1 MKVEVGCRKTPSQ
14 VSHDKPH
21 HVSSNN
27 LKEFPPLQNRY
38 SALYI
43 EQDRLHE
50 VNALDHSSS
59 YIPQQRLEPASS
71 AQKIDLDFVQFPKS
85 FPRLVVGQPRLKITE
100 TQQVSTS
107 VNLASFEKLKEK
119 VVSAQHVLDGEMPQS
134 VTRIEAIQQFEVS
147 SNSIPIDNLIG
158 KPISGQANIMGV
170 EMAKGVDKLP
180 CARFQFTVS

>member
-1 MKVEVGCRKTPSQ
+1 MVE
-14 VSHDKPH
+14 
-21 HVSSNN
+21 N
-27 LKEFPPLQNRY
+27 
-38 SALYI
+38 
-43 EQDRLHE
+43 
-50 VNALDHSSS
+50 
-59 YIPQQRLEPASS
+59 QQL
-71 AQKIDLDFVQFPKS
+71 
-85 FPRLVVGQPRLKITE
+85 
-100 TQQVSTS
+100 STF